1 MCVCTLQ
8 LSLYGIVALHV
19 NTLVCVRQQRIT
31 KHDIVAPTGVAERA
45 LLCLGRAGCF
55 GSNWRRCRS
64 SMSGLLRQQLEAMQR
79 QYGDAGQQQQQRW
92 GGGQHYQQPQRQQQ
106 QQHAGTCWVGNTA
119 RGWYQPESS
128 PPPGASM
135 RGVFKCERCGA
146 LEHKAASCRALN
158 AFPWARRTCGEYG
171 HMSRQC
177 RIACNHAHVIAAMPP
192 AMHWLPSAF
201 AE

>member
-146 LEHKAASCRALN
+146 LGQVGWDLTWRSNFRVWSGENGACSFPGDPRGGKGMLMDSTCFVCCASSVFL
-158 AFPWARRTCGEYG
+158 G
-171 HMSRQC
+171 
-177 RIACNHAHVIAAMPP
+177 
-192 AMHWLPSAF
+192 
-201 AE
+201 